1 MSTSADKQVKCL
13 PLPSSGMDASGG
25 PGACQ
30 QCVAGGSECIYPPTR
45 DRAAYSRQYVQNL
58 EARVQALEGVWGR
71 MVPVLEAFEGG
82 SSLMGN
88 GSTLPPIPPFPAP
101 MQEED
106 GEDDAGSDRHSLED
120 GQITQDERGNY
131 RWIGSSNTL
140 SLLDSFSNQPLQT
153 PLSSTPHTHTPD
165 RNPYFGPVAGSG
177 VVKALPGVDEVSYP
191 THRAAREMV
200 DAFFSDVHPTLPV
213 VLEYEFRQEFDALM
227 DRRSRGE
234 VETSSQTVSATV
246 IRCAPADDSSFQSY
260 SQCLLWERGWW
271 SPTELGRE
279 QERPVQAMYSQ
290 EKQKQE

>member
-1 MSTSADKQVKCL
+1 
-13 PLPSSGMDASGG
+13 
-25 PGACQ
+25 
-30 QCVAGGSECIYPPTR
+30 
-45 DRAAYSRQYVQNL
+45 
-58 EARVQALEGVWGR
+58 

-82 SSLMGN
+82 SSGVRN
-88 GSTLPPIPPFPAP
+88 ENALPPIPPFPAA

-131 RWIGSSNTL
+131 RWIGSSNTI

-234 VETSSQTVSATV
+234 VETSSQTVS
-246 IRCAPADDSSFQSY
+246 SNH
-260 SQCLLWERGWW
+260 LLSLMPVRLGLVCGFR
-271 SPTELGRE
+271 SGRE
-279 QERPVQAMYSQ
+279 GGRHEQSLAESENDQFRRRTTGRSRSGGDLV
-290 EKQKQE
+290 

>member
-1 MSTSADKQVKCL
+1 
-13 PLPSSGMDASGG
+13 
-25 PGACQ
+25 
-30 QCVAGGSECIYPPTR
+30 VAAGSECVYPPTR

-71 MVPVLEAFEGG
+71 IVPVLEAFEGG
-82 SSLMGN
+82 SSGLLGGGTSN
-88 GSTLPPIPPFPAP
+88 GGTSHPPIPMPTLPAP
-101 MQEED
+101 MQDDDDDED
-106 GEDDAGSDRHSLED
+106 GASDRHSLED

-140 SLLDSFSNQPLQT
+140 SLLDSFSGQPLQT

-213 VLEYEFRQEFDALM
+213 VIEYEFRQEFDALM

-234 VETSSQTVSATV
+234 VETSSQTVRPRVCSKLTIVCLGLVRGICPRRAG
-246 IRCAPADDSSFQSY
+246 SSHEPRLAASKIHQSR
-260 SQCLLWERGWW
+260 RG
-271 SPTELGRE
+271 STRRSRSRSDL
-279 QERPVQAMYSQ
+279 V
-290 EKQKQE
+290 

>member
-1 MSTSADKQVKCL
+1 
-13 PLPSSGMDASGG
+13 MDASGG

-82 SSLMGN
+82 SSVMGN
-88 GSTLPPIPPFPAP
+88 GSALPPIPPFPAP

-153 PLSSTPHTHTPD
+153 PLSSTPNTHTPD

-234 VETSSQTVSATV
+234 VETSSQTVSTIVIWCTV
-246 IRCAPADDSSFQSY
+246 ADDSSSL
-260 SQCLLWERGWW
+260 SCLLFSHWERGW
-271 SPTELGRE
+271 
-279 QERPVQAMYSQ
+279 
-290 EKQKQE
+290 

>member
-1 MSTSADKQVKCL
+1 
-13 PLPSSGMDASGG
+13 
-25 PGACQ
+25 
-30 QCVAGGSECIYPPTR
+30 
-45 DRAAYSRQYVQNL
+45 
-58 EARVQALEGVWGR
+58 

-246 IRCAPADDSSFQSY
+246 IRCTIAN
-260 SQCLLWERGWW
+260 E
-271 SPTELGRE
+271 
-279 QERPVQAMYSQ
+279 
-290 EKQKQE
+290 

>member
-1 MSTSADKQVKCL
+1 
-13 PLPSSGMDASGG
+13 
-25 PGACQ
+25 
-30 QCVAGGSECIYPPTR
+30 
-45 DRAAYSRQYVQNL
+45 VQNL

-71 MVPVLEAFEGG
+71 IVPVLEAFEGG
-82 SSLMGN
+82 SDGFN
-88 GSTLPPIPPFPAP
+88 GTTSGIAHAPMPILPAP
-101 MQEED
+101 MQDDEE
-106 GEDDAGSDRHSLED
+106 GDDDGSDRHSLED

-140 SLLDSFSNQPLQT
+140 SLLDSFSGQPLQT

-213 VLEYEFRQEFDALM
+213 VVEYEFRQEFDALM

-234 VETSSQTVSATV
+234 VETSSQTVCPGPKVVANCSLS
-246 IRCAPADDSSFQSY
+246 RSSLQS
-260 SQCLLWERGWW
+260 LH
-271 SPTELGRE
+271 
-279 QERPVQAMYSQ
+279 
-290 EKQKQE
+290 

>member
-1 MSTSADKQVKCL
+1 
-13 PLPSSGMDASGG
+13 
-25 PGACQ
+25 
-30 QCVAGGSECIYPPTR
+30 
-45 DRAAYSRQYVQNL
+45 
-58 EARVQALEGVWGR
+58 

-82 SSLMGN
+82 SAGTIN
-88 GSTLPPIPPFPAP
+88 GSTSHLPIPQLPPP
-101 MQEED
+101 MHEDEEP
-106 GEDDAGSDRHSLED
+106 EDDAVSDRQED

-140 SLLDSFSNQPLQT
+140 SLLDSFSGQNHQT
-153 PLSSTPHTHTPD
+153 PSSSTPHTHTPD

-234 VETSSQTVSATV
+234 VETSSQTVSHN
-246 IRCAPADDSSFQSY
+246 
-260 SQCLLWERGWW
+260 
-271 SPTELGRE
+271 
-279 QERPVQAMYSQ
+279 
-290 EKQKQE
+290 

>member
-1 MSTSADKQVKCL
+1 
-13 PLPSSGMDASGG
+13 MDASGG

-82 SSLMGN
+82 SSVMGN

-234 VETSSQTVSATV
+234 VETSSQTVSTIFIACV
-246 IRCAPADDSSFQSY
+246 IADVSLFQSY
-260 SQCLLWERGWW
+260 SQCLLLEKELW
-271 SPTELGRE
+271 SPIELGKG
-279 QERPVQAMYSQ
+279 QGRPVQETSYQ
-290 EKQKQE
+290 EKQKQA

>member
-1 MSTSADKQVKCL
+1 MQVKCL
-13 PLPSSGMDASGG
+13 PFATASADSAGG
-25 PGACQ
+25 PGPCQ
-30 QCVAGGSECIYPPTR
+30 QCVAAGSECVYPPTR

-71 MVPVLEAFEGG
+71 VVPMLEVFESGAGG
-82 SSLMGN
+82 STSTTN
-88 GSTLPPIPPFPAP
+88 GIHPPIPKLPPP
-101 MQEED
+101 D
-106 GEDDAGSDRHSLED
+106 LDDDDADDDVASERPSLED

-140 SLLDSFSNQPLQT
+140 SLLDSFSGQPLQT
-153 PLSSTPHTHTPD
+153 PLSASPHRHTPD

-213 VLEYEFRQEFDALM
+213 VVEYEFRQEFDALM

-234 VETSSQTVSATV
+234 VETSSQTVSEAGV
-246 IRCAPADDSSFQSY
+246 
-260 SQCLLWERGWW
+260 G
-271 SPTELGRE
+271 LG
-279 QERPVQAMYSQ
+279 
-290 EKQKQE
+290 

>member
-1 MSTSADKQVKCL
+1 MLITLQVKCL
-13 PLPSSGMDASGG
+13 PFANASNDPSAG
-25 PGACQ
+25 PGPCQ
-30 QCVAGGSECIYPPTR
+30 QCVAAGSECVYPPTR

-71 MVPVLEAFEGG
+71 VVPMLEVFEGG
-82 SSLMGN
+82 S
-88 GSTLPPIPPFPAP
+88 GSGMHGAGGGGGSRPPIPKLPPP
-101 MQEED
+101 ETDDED
-106 GEDDAGSDRHSLED
+106 ADDDVASERPSMED

-140 SLLDSFSNQPLQT
+140 SLLDSFSGQPLQA
-153 PLSSTPHTHTPD
+153 PLSATPHTHTPD

-213 VLEYEFRQEFDALM
+213 VIEYEFRQEFDALM

-234 VETSSQTVSATV
+234 VETSSQTVS
-246 IRCAPADDSSFQSY
+246 
-260 SQCLLWERGWW
+260 
-271 SPTELGRE
+271 
-279 QERPVQAMYSQ
+279 
-290 EKQKQE
+290 

>member
-1 MSTSADKQVKCL
+1 
-13 PLPSSGMDASGG
+13 
-25 PGACQ
+25 
-30 QCVAGGSECIYPPTR
+30 
-45 DRAAYSRQYVQNL
+45 
-58 EARVQALEGVWGR
+58 

-82 SSLMGN
+82 SSGMRN
-88 GSTLPPIPPFPAP
+88 GTALPPIPPFPAQ
-101 MQEED
+101 MQEDEAD
-106 GEDDAGSDRHSLED
+106 DDAGSDRHSLED

-234 VETSSQTVSATV
+234 VETSSQTVSPAVWTPLMKV
-246 IRCAPADDSSFQSY
+246 RFSALCSIR
-260 SQCLLWERGWW
+260 
-271 SPTELGRE
+271 TGRE
-279 QERPVQAMYSQ
+279 GSSHKQGLAKSQ
-290 EKQKQE
+290 DE